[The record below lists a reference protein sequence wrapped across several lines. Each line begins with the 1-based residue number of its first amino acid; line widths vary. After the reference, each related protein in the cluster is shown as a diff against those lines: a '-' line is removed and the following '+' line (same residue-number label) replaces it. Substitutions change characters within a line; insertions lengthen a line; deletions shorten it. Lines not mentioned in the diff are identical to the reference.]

1 MSKSS
6 VKSSRLHSFV
16 RKGLD
21 HSPSFD
27 PRRDVE
33 GSQDWSLLSMY
44 RYAQDWCCSVIPS
57 GDMSNN
63 GIEDPANVI
72 GLVRD
77 EFAAI
82 DAQRA
87 IRKYGKKAAQAAKEA
102 TQVGA
107 PAPFLVLQPPDPG
120 KSE

>member
-1 MSKSS
+1 MSKLP
-6 VKSSRLHSFV
+6 VKSSKLHSFI

-21 HSPSFD
+21 HSPCFD
-27 PRRDVE
+27 SRRDVE
-33 GSQDWSLLSMY
+33 EVKSGLAVDVTDMLKTGVVRDS
-44 RYAQDWCCSVIPS
+44 S

-63 GIEDPANVI
+63 GIDDPANVI

-107 PAPFLVLQPPDPG
+107 PAPSGAAASPDLG

>member
-1 MSKSS
+1 MSNSS
-6 VKSSRLHSFV
+6 VKFSRLHSFV

-33 GSQDWSLLSMY
+33 EVKTGLAVDVTDMLKTGVVRDS
-44 RYAQDWCCSVIPS
+44 S

-107 PAPFLVLQPPDPG
+107 PAPSGAAAPPDSV